1 MRQHKGVLTALTW
14 LAFVILLSAGRCA
27 LSATTFAHIE
37 LVEGIVTI
45 VDDKG
50 QSRIPHAG
58 DSVEEG
64 DTITT
69 GGDGEL
75 QMLTEDHG
83 LIAVRSNTKLKVE
96 AYRAN
101 GNAEDTSV
109 ISLFSGTFRSI
120 TGWIGTFNRNNYQ
133 IKTPTAVIAVRGTD
147 HEPLHI
153 PEPGPGEQPVAPPGT
168 YDKVNSGSIAI
179 RNSAGEVVVNPNEVG
194 FAPHEAKSAPHISKS
209 VPQFYRAS
217 RNEGKIEGRKAE
229 VEKEIVHRRT
239 ERQNKQPPKEH
250 PKGQNKHSEERVQHH
265 ANQAQRNL
273 HNQAATSHKVRHER
287 HRVRIPATPL
297 KP

>member
-1 MRQHKGVLTALTW
+1 MRQHRGVLTALTW

-27 LSATTFAHIE
+27 LAATRFAHVE

-45 VDDKG
+45 IDDKG
-50 QSRIPHAG
+50 QSRIPHVG

-83 LIAVRSNTKLKVE
+83 LIAVRSNTKMKVE

-109 ISLFSGTFRSI
+109 ISLFLGTFRSI

-133 IKTPTAVIAVRGTD
+133 IKTPTAAIAIRGTD
-147 HEPLHI
+147 HEPFHV

-168 YDKVNSGSIAI
+168 YDKVNSGSTAI
-179 RNSAGEVVVNPNEVG
+179 RNNAGEVVVSPNEVG
-194 FAPHEAKSAPHISKS
+194 FAPHDAKAIPDL
-209 VPQFYRAS
+209 YRPS
-217 RNEGKIEGRKAE
+217 RKENRIEQRKAE

-239 ERQNKQPPKEH
+239 ERQNKRLLREDMNKPQRHLTPP
-250 PKGQNKHSEERVQHH
+250 HH
-265 ANQAQRNL
+265 
-273 HNQAATSHKVRHER
+273 K
-287 HRVRIPATPL
+287 IPPAKT
-297 KP
+297 

>member
-1 MRQHKGVLTALTW
+1 LKEPKSVFAAVAW
-14 LAFVILLSAGRCA
+14 VAFFVLLSFGTTAS
-27 LSATTFAHIE
+27 SATTFAHVE
-37 LVEGIVTI
+37 LVEGIVAI

-50 QSRIPHAG
+50 QSRIPHVG

-83 LIAVRSNTKLKVE
+83 LIAVRSNTRLKVE

-147 HEPLHI
+147 HEPLHV
-153 PEPGPGEQPVAPPGT
+153 PEPGLGEQPVAPPGT
-168 YDKVNSGSIAI
+168 YDKVNSGSTAI
-179 RNSAGEVVVNPNEVG
+179 RNNAGEVVVSPNEVG
-194 FAPHEAKSAPHISKS
+194 FAPHDAKSAPRISKAI
-209 VPQFYRAS
+209 PDLYRPS
-217 RNEGKIEGRKAE
+217 RKENRIEQRKAE

-239 ERQNKQPPKEH
+239 ERQNKRLLREDMNKPQRHLTPP
-250 PKGQNKHSEERVQHH
+250 HH
-265 ANQAQRNL
+265 
-273 HNQAATSHKVRHER
+273 K
-287 HRVRIPATPL
+287 IPPAKT
-297 KP
+297 

>member
-1 MRQHKGVLTALTW
+1 LTEPKGVFAAVAW
-14 LAFVILLSAGRCA
+14 VAFFVLLSFGTTA
-27 LSATTFAHIE
+27 SWATTFAHIE

-50 QSRIPHAG
+50 QSRIPHVG
-58 DSVEEG
+58 DTVEEG

-83 LIAVRSNTKLKVE
+83 LVAVRSNTKMKVE

-101 GNAEDTSV
+101 GNAEDKSI

-120 TGWIGTFNRNNYQ
+120 TGWIGIFNRNNYQ

-147 HEPLHI
+147 HEPFHI
-153 PEPGPGEQPVAPPGT
+153 PEPGPGEQSVAPPGT
-168 YDKVNSGSIAI
+168 YDKVNSGSTAI
-179 RNSAGEVVVNPNEVG
+179 RNSAGEVVVSPNEVG
-194 FAPHEAKSAPHISKS
+194 FAPHGVKSAPRISKAI
-209 VPQFYRAS
+209 PDFYRPS
-217 RNEGKIEGRKAE
+217 RKESRIEQRKAE
-229 VEKEIVHRRT
+229 AEKEIAHRRS
-239 ERQNKQPPKEH
+239 ERQSRPSPKERS
-250 PKGQNKHSEERVQHH
+250 KERVHHH
-265 ANQAQRNL
+265 ADQMERNL
-273 HNQAATSHKVRHER
+273 HNQAATSHKLRHER
-287 HRVRIPATPL
+287 HRVRIPATPS

>member
-1 MRQHKGVLTALTW
+1 MRRGKGVITAFTG
-14 LAFVILLSAGRCA
+14 LAFIILLFAARAA

-50 QSRIPHAG
+50 QSRIPHVG

-75 QMLTEDHG
+75 QMLAEDHG
-83 LIAVRSNTKLKVE
+83 LIAVRSNTKMKVE

-133 IKTPTAVIAVRGTD
+133 IKTPTAAIAIRGTD
-147 HEPLHI
+147 HEPFHI
-153 PEPGPGEQPVAPPGT
+153 PEPAAGEQPIAAPGT
-168 YDKVNSGSIAI
+168 YDKVNSGSTAI
-179 RNSAGEVVVNPNEVG
+179 RNGAGEVLVNPKEVG
-194 FAPHEAKSAPHISKS
+194 FAAHDAKSAPQIAKAIPH
-209 VPQFYRAS
+209 FYRPS
-217 RNEGKIEGRKAE
+217 
-229 VEKEIVHRRT
+229 
-239 ERQNKQPPKEH
+239 
-250 PKGQNKHSEERVQHH
+250 
-265 ANQAQRNL
+265 
-273 HNQAATSHKVRHER
+273 
-287 HRVRIPATPL
+287 
-297 KP
+297 